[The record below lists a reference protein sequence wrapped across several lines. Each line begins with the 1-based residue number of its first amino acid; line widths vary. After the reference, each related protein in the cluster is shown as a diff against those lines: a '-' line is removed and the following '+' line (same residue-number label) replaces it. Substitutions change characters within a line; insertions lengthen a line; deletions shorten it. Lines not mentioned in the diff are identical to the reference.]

1 MLWNPVNNNG
11 FRNFARYR
19 PWLNSY
25 QCTERKLDKE
35 FWV

>member
-11 FRNFARYR
+11 FRNFVRYR

-25 QCTERKLDKE
+25 QCTERKLDKG